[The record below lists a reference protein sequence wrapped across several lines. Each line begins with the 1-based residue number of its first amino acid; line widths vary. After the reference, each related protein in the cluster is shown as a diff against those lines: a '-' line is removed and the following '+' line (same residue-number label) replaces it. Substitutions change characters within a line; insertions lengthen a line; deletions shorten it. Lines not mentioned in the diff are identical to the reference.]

1 MSRGVHGPRM
11 GRMTARRIGPARNR
25 VGRVNKTRVGVPAR
39 DWMYIMNGSR
49 VDVPAGGWRARVTA
63 DAGGSVL
70 RGSGEGISSSNVR
83 DDSSSGNAEK
93 HQSEKR

>member
-1 MSRGVHGPRM
+1 M

-25 VGRVNKTRVGVPAR
+25 VGRMNKTRVGVPAR
-39 DWMYIMNGSR
+39 DWMYRVNGSR
-49 VDVPAGGWRARVTA
+49 VDVPVGGWRGRATA
-63 DAGGSVL
+63 NTGGSVL

-93 HQSEKR
+93 RQSEKR